1 MQVPVQVL
9 GDTSARVTCID
20 DHHSPP
26 SPSQNNRGTQPRRT
40 ATDNHH
46 VEPHVLPQSAD
57 RPTRDGGLFW
67 QSRKFVYRLTKLRN
81 RERHTIQLPYHQP
94 LARKHSHTRPHA
106 PGNHR
111 NTHTHPPPPR

>member
-9 GDTSARVTCID
+9 GDTIARVTCID

-26 SPSQNNRGTQPRRT
+26 SPRQNKRGTQPRRT

-67 QSRKFVYRLTKLRN
+67 QSSKFVYRLTKLRN
-81 RERHTIQLPYHQP
+81 RERTKTPLPYLTP
-94 LARKHSHTRPHA
+94 LARKQP
-106 PGNHR
+106 PPQ
-111 NTHTHPPPPR
+111 HPPHENG